1 MAEDKG
7 DRKYKALEDGRKIEI
22 QEEYNRKFKYSTSVI
37 AQVIVL
43 FMLVDV
49 PHTIG
54 T

>member
-7 DRKYKALEDGRKIEI
+7 DRIYKALEDGKKIEI

-37 AQVIVL
+37 VL